1 MTRIP
6 LRRRTQVSAAVTVV
20 GIALMVLGALH
31 LEHPA
36 HRAPARA
43 FGAVAATAPVATAPG
58 TVLSPA
64 PTPAAATPVSRVDGA
79 VPLRVR
85 IARLEVDARVVPV
98 VSTGDA
104 IAVPTAPTTLGWWT
118 GGASPGSP
126 VGNTV
131 IVGHVDSATRGLGAL
146 FHLDRV
152 RTGDTIDVTGT
163 GGLSEHYRVTAL
175 RTVVKTTGLS
185 TRELG
190 SDGPPRLVLITC
202 GGPFD
207 QRTKSYADNIVAFA
221 APVSP

>member
-1 MTRIP
+1 M
-6 LRRRTQVSAAVTVV
+6 SAAVTVV
-20 GIALMVLGALH
+20 GVALIVLGALH

-43 FGAVAATAPVATAPG
+43 FGAVATSAPVATAPG
-58 TVLSPA
+58 TVRPPT
-64 PTPAAATPVSRVDGA
+64 PTPAATSTPVSRVDGA

-85 IARLEVDARVVPV
+85 IARLDVDARVVPV

-104 IAVPTAPTTLGWWT
+104 ITVPAAPTTLGWWT

-152 RTGDTIDVTGT
+152 RTGDTVDVTGT
-163 GGLSEHYRVTAL
+163 GGLSEHYRITAL

-190 SDGPPRLVLITC
+190 NDGPPRLVLITC

-221 APVSP
+221 APVTA